1 MLHNLFAIRA
11 NTLSNKT
18 FEIIIQIKVVEY
30 TMPEDD
36 EDVSSSISS
45 SSDIEDEDT
54 SMTSSEDSKKLYE
67 SAYANYK
74 RELQA
79 QQQQHHDKHTT
90 SVQVRITELQCELDR
105 RMCRTQELYS
115 VLGKYLNDE
124 RLVLSLKHLHASED
138 ELQEHISMLEDEL
151 TVHDAWNEGVKTRE
165 YIDKIRLAEEVSQYS
180 SSSEEEENGIERHCE
195 KTKDT
200 TVKPM
205 EYIALKE
212 AVPPEV
218 QCWPAA
224 A

>member
-1 MLHNLFAIRA
+1 M
-11 NTLSNKT
+11 
-18 FEIIIQIKVVEY
+18 IQIKIEEY

-36 EDVSSSISS
+36 EDGISSSISS

-79 QQQQHHDKHTT
+79 QQQQHDKHTT

-105 RMCRTQELYS
+105 RICRTKELYS

-124 RLVLSLKHLHASED
+124 RLELSLRHLHDSED
-138 ELQEHISMLEDEL
+138 ELQEHISMLENEI
-151 TVHDAWNEGVKTRE
+151 TIHEAWNEGVKARE
-165 YIDKIRLAEEVSQYS
+165 YVDKIRLAEEVSQC
-180 SSSEEEENGIERHCE
+180 SEEEDSIERYSKE
-195 KTKDT
+195 SKDT
-200 TVKPM
+200 PSKPTM
-205 EYIALKE
+205 EYIALTE
-212 AVPPEV
+212 AVPGV

>member
-1 MLHNLFAIRA
+1 MIWF
-11 NTLSNKT
+11 
-18 FEIIIQIKVVEY
+18 KVVEY
-30 TMPEDD
+30 IMPEDD
-36 EDVSSSISS
+36 EDEDSISSSISS
-45 SSDIEDEDT
+45 SSDTEDEDA
-54 SMTSSEDSKKLYE
+54 SMTSSEDSKKLYD

-79 QQQQHHDKHTT
+79 QQQQQHDKHTT
-90 SVQVRITELQCELDR
+90 SVQVRITELQSELDR
-105 RMCRTQELYS
+105 RICRTQELYS

-124 RLVLSLKHLHASED
+124 RLELSLKHLHASEE

-151 TVHDAWNEGVKTRE
+151 TVHETWNESVEARE
-165 YIDKIRLAEEVSQYS
+165 YVDKIRLADEVTTQCSR
-180 SSSEEEENGIERHCE
+180 SSEEEEDSIQRHCK

-200 TVKPM
+200 PAKPM

-212 AVPPEV
+212 AVSGV